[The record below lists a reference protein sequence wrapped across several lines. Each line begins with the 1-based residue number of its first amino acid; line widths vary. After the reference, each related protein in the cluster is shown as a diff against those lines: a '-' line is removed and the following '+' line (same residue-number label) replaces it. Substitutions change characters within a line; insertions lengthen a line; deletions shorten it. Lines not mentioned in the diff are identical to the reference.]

1 MSKKKKF
8 TGKKT
13 KLAEHALT
21 QVLEQER
28 SGPVEFPEP
37 PSPNLTLAQA
47 VQTLRNEQLHLEL
60 PSPEGH
66 SLPTQGQLELANG
79 YLALLQDLEDM
90 REMLRAPRLPSRPRT
105 YDGQRWSLPNTEIM
119 HYSLRVI
126 GHTLRE
132 IRSSLG

>member
-37 PSPNLTLAQA
+37 PSANLTLSQA
-47 VQTLRNEQLHLEL
+47 VQTLRNDQLHLEL
-60 PSPEGH
+60 PS
-66 SLPTQGQLELANG
+66 SDSRTLPSQRQLELANG
-79 YLALLQDLEDM
+79 YLAVLQELADM
-90 REMLRAPRLPSRPRT
+90 RELLRAPTVPSRPSL
-105 YDGQRWSLPNTEIM
+105 YGQQPWSLPNPEIM
-119 HYSLRVI
+119 HYSLQVI

-132 IRSSLG
+132 IRSTLG